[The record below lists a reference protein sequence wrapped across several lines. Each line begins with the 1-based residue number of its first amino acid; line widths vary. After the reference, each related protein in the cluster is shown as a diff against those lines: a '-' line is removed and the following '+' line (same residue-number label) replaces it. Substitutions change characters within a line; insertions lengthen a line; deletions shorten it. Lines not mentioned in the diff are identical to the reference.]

1 MFPANYSNTHI
12 PRQVNFDNYP
22 GRDGAL
28 YKVNMSEPLFDREK
42 HLNLIKP
49 KAKGILQFGKMQ
61 GKKQLQTLA
70 PTSQQAAP
78 PQDSMMPSLEGHSRR
93 KAVLAILAASNKKAE
108 KERVEKL
115 YLGIG
120 NERLAGPKMDKMF
133 PRGTNQELPVY
144 MQNNNCRIAMSTHMG
159 KSFKDNAY

>member
-1 MFPANYSNTHI
+1 MSIRDRAQLKKKAGLFMSAGGSIDHGTSVLSTQETPKVLFTINHVDKKLKGFIDFDLQLTRPEIAPINAHDQRFEPYNMFPANYSNTKI

-61 GKKQLQTLA
+61 GKKQ
-70 PTSQQAAP
+70 
-78 PQDSMMPSLEGHSRR
+78 
-93 KAVLAILAASNKKAE
+93 V
-108 KERVEKL
+108 
-115 YLGIG
+115 
-120 NERLAGPKMDKMF
+120 
-133 PRGTNQELPVY
+133 
-144 MQNNNCRIAMSTHMG
+144 
-159 KSFKDNAY
+159 